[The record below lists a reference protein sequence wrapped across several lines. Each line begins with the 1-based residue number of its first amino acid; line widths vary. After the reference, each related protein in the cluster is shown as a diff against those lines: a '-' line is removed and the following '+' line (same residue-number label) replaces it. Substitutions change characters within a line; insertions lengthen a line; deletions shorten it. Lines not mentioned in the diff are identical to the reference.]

1 MSEMMDGTL
10 TNLNLFDKSVN
21 RGSEEVKEEEDE
33 EEEEEGKEEE
43 SFLDL
48 STTFHGGKA

>member
-33 EEEEEGKEEE
+33 EEEGKEEE